1 MRYPKSG
8 TATSVIGPA
17 TDVSTGGA
25 YPGPPTL
32 LSGGITSG
40 RAFWLR
46 GLSLAYDAATNA
58 STGPINF
65 YDAASGATATAA
77 PALRLPGPSVSGLP
91 ILVTAVGVLT
101 TTSIVTI
108 TVSSTVGDFLANR
121 AVYNF
126 GAPGIKFATGV
137 AAMMDAS
144 GRIPPGHLVVWGYEE

>member
-1 MRYPKSG
+1 MRYPRSG

-25 YPGPPTL
+25 YPGMPTL

-40 RAFWLR
+40 RVFWLR
-46 GLSLAYDAATNA
+46 GLSLAHDAATNA
-58 STGPINF
+58 STGPINI
-65 YDAASGATATAA
+65 YDAASGVTATAD

-91 ILVTAVGVLT
+91 ILVTGVLT

-108 TVSSTVGDFLANR
+108 TSVIGNVLANR
-121 AVYNF
+121 SVYNF

-137 AAMMDAS
+137 AAMMDVC